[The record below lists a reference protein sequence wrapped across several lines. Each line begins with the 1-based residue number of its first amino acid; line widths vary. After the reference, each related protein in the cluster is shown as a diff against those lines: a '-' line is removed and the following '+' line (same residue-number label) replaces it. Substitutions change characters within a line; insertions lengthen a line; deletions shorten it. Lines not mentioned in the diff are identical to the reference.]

1 MSSGNKDKRSKKL
14 LFMMIFA
21 LLLLNA
27 GLFYVI
33 FANKQEAEKQ
43 KVELVDTQAE
53 VAELEELTEELRV
66 NLEAKTGKNAQLDS
80 IIRVRD
86 TELQAQVRKVRNML
100 SSGNLTKSE
109 LAKAK
114 EELSGLRGQI
124 EQLTAEIEQ
133 LSKENQFLKD
143 ENYVIQKQVEAEK
156 EKVAEMVV
164 VNTDLTKQVA
174 VGSRIFLKGLDVQP
188 LRDAIFGDFKT
199 TDKISKLDKIDIS
212 YQLANND
219 LAEKGSK
226 MLYFQVVKPT
236 KSVLTNSNA
245 GSGLAS
251 FDGGEKQYTVKKSIN
266 FQNKNESGSFSI
278 PKTEGMTAGQYTVN
292 VFSDEHKMGSA
303 EFTLK

>member
-1 MSSGNKDKRSKKL
+1 MSSGNKDKKSKKL

-86 TELQAQVRKVRNML
+86 TELQSQVRKVRNML
-100 SSGNLTKSE
+100 SRGNLTKSE

-143 ENYVIQKQVEAEK
+143 ENYAIQIQVEAEK
-156 EKVAEMVV
+156 EKVAEMVA

-174 VGSRIFLKGLDVQP
+174 VGSRIFLKSLDVKP
-188 LRDAIFGDFKT
+188 LRDAFFGDYKT
-199 TDKISKLDKIDIS
+199 TDKISKLDKIDVS
-212 YQLANND
+212 FQLANND
-219 LAEKGSK
+219 LADKGSK
-226 MLYFQVVKPT
+226 IIYFQVVKPT

-251 FDGGEKQYTVKKSIN
+251 FNGGEKQYTVKKSIN

>member
-1 MSSGNKDKRSKKL
+1 MSSGNKDKKSKKL

-86 TELQAQVRKVRNML
+86 TELQSQVRKVRNML
-100 SSGNLTKSE
+100 SRGNLTKSE

-143 ENYVIQKQVEAEK
+143 ENYAIQIQVEAEK

-174 VGSRIFLKGLDVQP
+174 VGSRIFLKSLDVKP
-188 LRDAIFGDFKT
+188 LRDVFFGDYKT
-199 TDKISKLDKIDIS
+199 TDKISKLDKIDVS
-212 YQLANND
+212 FQLANND

-226 MLYFQVVKPT
+226 IIYFQVVKPT

-251 FDGGEKQYTVKKSIN
+251 FNGGEKQYTVKKSIN

-278 PKTEGMTAGQYTVN
+278 PKTEGMTAGQYTMN

>member
-1 MSSGNKDKRSKKL
+1 MSSGNKDKKSKKL

-43 KVELVDTQAE
+43 RVVLVDTQAE
-53 VAELEELTEELRV
+53 VAELDELTEELRV

-86 TELQAQVRKVRNML
+86 SELQAQVKKVRNML
-100 SSGNLTKSE
+100 SRGNLTKSE

-174 VGSRIFLKGLDVQP
+174 IGSRIFLKSLDVKP
-188 LRDAIFGDFKT
+188 LRDAVFGDYKT
-199 TDKISKLDKIDIS
+199 TDKISKLDKIDVS

-219 LAEKGSK
+219 LAERGSK

-236 KSVLTNSNA
+236 KSVLTNSTA

-278 PKTEGMTAGQYTVN
+278 PKTEGMTAGKYTVN

>member
-1 MSSGNKDKRSKKL
+1 MSSGNKDKKSKKL

-86 TELQAQVRKVRNML
+86 TELQSQVRKVRNML
-100 SSGNLTKSE
+100 SRGNLTKSE

-143 ENYVIQKQVEAEK
+143 ENYAIQIQVEAEK

-174 VGSRIFLKGLDVQP
+174 VGSRIFLKSLDVKP
-188 LRDAIFGDFKT
+188 LRDVFFGDYKT
-199 TDKISKLDKIDIS
+199 TDKISKLDKIDVS
-212 YQLANND
+212 FQLANND

-226 MLYFQVVKPT
+226 IIYFQVVKPT

>member
-1 MSSGNKDKRSKKL
+1 V
-14 LFMMIFA
+14 MIFA

-33 FANKQEAEKQ
+33 FANKQEADKQ
-43 KVELVDTQAE
+43 RVELVDTQAE
-53 VAELEELTEELRV
+53 VAELEELTEELRI
-66 NLEAKTGKNAQLDS
+66 NLESKTGKNAQLDS

-86 TELQAQVRKVRNML
+86 SELQAQVRKVRDML
-100 SSGNLTKSE
+100 SRGNLTKSE

-114 EELSGLRGQI
+114 KELSGLRGQI

-236 KSVLTNSNA
+236 KSVLTNSAA

-278 PKTEGMTAGQYTVN
+278 PKTEGMTAGKYTVN

>member
-1 MSSGNKDKRSKKL
+1 MSSGNKDKKSKKL

-53 VAELEELTEELRV
+53 VAELEYLTEELRV

-86 TELQAQVRKVRNML
+86 TELQSQVRKVRNML
-100 SSGNLTKSE
+100 SRGNLTKSE

-143 ENYVIQKQVEAEK
+143 ENYAIQIQVEAEK
-156 EKVAEMVV
+156 EKVAEMVA

-174 VGSRIFLKGLDVQP
+174 VGSRIFLKSLDVKP
-188 LRDAIFGDFKT
+188 LRDVFFGDYKT
-199 TDKISKLDKIDIS
+199 TDKISKLDKIDVS
-212 YQLANND
+212 FQLANND
-219 LAEKGSK
+219 LAENGSK
-226 MLYFQVVKPT
+226 IIYFQVIKPT

-251 FDGGEKQYTVKKSIN
+251 FNGGEKQYTVKKSIN

>member
-1 MSSGNKDKRSKKL
+1 MSSGNKDKKSKKL

-86 TELQAQVRKVRNML
+86 TELQSQVRKVRNML
-100 SSGNLTKSE
+100 SRGNLTKSE

-143 ENYVIQKQVEAEK
+143 ENYAIQIQVEAEK

-174 VGSRIFLKGLDVQP
+174 VGSRIFLKSLDVKP
-188 LRDAIFGDFKT
+188 LRDVFFGDYKT
-199 TDKISKLDKIDIS
+199 TDKISKLDKIDVS
-212 YQLANND
+212 FQLANND

-226 MLYFQVVKPT
+226 IIYFQVVKPT

-251 FDGGEKQYTVKKSIN
+251 FNGGEKQYTVKKSIN

>member
-1 MSSGNKDKRSKKL
+1 MSTVNKDKKSKRL

-33 FANKQEAEKQ
+33 FANKKEADRQ
-43 KVELVDTQAE
+43 RVELVDTQAE
-53 VAELEELTEELRV
+53 VAELEELTEELRL
-66 NLEAKTGKNAQLDS
+66 NLESKTGKNAQLDS
-80 IIRVRD
+80 IIAMRD
-86 TELQAQVRKVRNML
+86 AELQEQVRKVRKML

-114 EELSGLRGQI
+114 KELSGLRGQI
-124 EQLTAEIEQ
+124 EQLTAEIDQ

-156 EKVAEMVV
+156 EKVADMVV
-164 VNTDLTKQVA
+164 VNTELTKQVV
-174 VGSRIFLKGLDVQP
+174 VGSRIFLKGLDVKP
-188 LRDAIFGDFKT
+188 LRDAIFGDYKT

-212 YQLANND
+212 FQLANND

-226 MLYFQVVKPT
+226 MLYFQVVKPS
-236 KSVLTNSNA
+236 KSVLANSAA
-245 GSGLAS
+245 GSGQAR
-251 FDGGEKQYTVKKSIN
+251 FDGGEKQYTVKKSVN
-266 FQNKNESGSFSI
+266 FQNMNESGSFSI
-278 PKTEGMTAGQYTVN
+278 PTTEGMTAGKYIVN
-292 VFSDEHKMGSA
+292 VFSEEHKMGTA

>member
-1 MSSGNKDKRSKKL
+1 MSSGNKDKKSKKL

-53 VAELEELTEELRV
+53 VAELEYLTEELRV

-86 TELQAQVRKVRNML
+86 TELQSQVRKVRNML
-100 SSGNLTKSE
+100 SRSNLTKSE

-143 ENYVIQKQVEAEK
+143 ENYAIQIQVEAEK

-174 VGSRIFLKGLDVQP
+174 VGSRIFLKSLDVKP
-188 LRDAIFGDFKT
+188 LRDVFFGDYKT
-199 TDKISKLDKIDIS
+199 TDKISKLDKIDVS
-212 YQLANND
+212 FQLANND
-219 LAEKGSK
+219 LADKGSK
-226 MLYFQVVKPT
+226 IIYFQVVKPT

-251 FDGGEKQYTVKKSIN
+251 FNGGEKQYTVKKSIN

>member
-1 MSSGNKDKRSKKL
+1 MSSGNKDKKSKKL

-43 KVELVDTQAE
+43 KVELVDTQSE

-86 TELQAQVRKVRNML
+86 TELQSQVRKVRNML
-100 SSGNLTKSE
+100 SRGNLTKSE

-143 ENYVIQKQVEAEK
+143 ENYAIQIQVEAEK

-174 VGSRIFLKGLDVQP
+174 VGSRIFLKSLDVKP
-188 LRDAIFGDFKT
+188 LRDVFFGDYKT
-199 TDKISKLDKIDIS
+199 TDKISKLDKIDVS
-212 YQLANND
+212 FQLANND

-226 MLYFQVVKPT
+226 IIYFQVIKPT

>member
-1 MSSGNKDKRSKKL
+1 MSSGNKDKKSKKL

-86 TELQAQVRKVRNML
+86 TELQSQVRKVRNML
-100 SSGNLTKSE
+100 SRGNLTKSE

-143 ENYVIQKQVEAEK
+143 ENYAIQIQVEAEK
-156 EKVAEMVV
+156 EKVAEMVA

-174 VGSRIFLKGLDVQP
+174 VGSRIFLKSLDVKP
-188 LRDAIFGDFKT
+188 LRDAFFGDYKT
-199 TDKISKLDKIDIS
+199 TDKISKLDKIYVS

-219 LAEKGSK
+219 LADKGSK
-226 MLYFQVVKPT
+226 IIYFQVVKPT

-251 FDGGEKQYTVKKSIN
+251 FNGGEKQYTVKKSIN

>member
-1 MSSGNKDKRSKKL
+1 MSSGNKDKKSKKL

-53 VAELEELTEELRV
+53 VAELEYLTEELRV

-86 TELQAQVRKVRNML
+86 TELQSQVRKVRNML
-100 SSGNLTKSE
+100 SRGNLTKSE

-143 ENYVIQKQVEAEK
+143 ENYAIQIQVEAEK

-174 VGSRIFLKGLDVQP
+174 VGSRIFLKSLDVKP
-188 LRDAIFGDFKT
+188 LRDVFFGDYKT
-199 TDKISKLDKIDIS
+199 TDKISKLDKIYVS

-219 LAEKGSK
+219 LADKGSK
-226 MLYFQVVKPT
+226 IIYFQVVKPT

-251 FDGGEKQYTVKKSIN
+251 FNGGEKQYTVKKSIN

>member
-1 MSSGNKDKRSKKL
+1 MSSGNKDKKSKKL

-86 TELQAQVRKVRNML
+86 TELQSQVRKVRNML
-100 SSGNLTKSE
+100 SRGNLTKSE

-143 ENYVIQKQVEAEK
+143 ENYAIQIQVEAEK
-156 EKVAEMVV
+156 EKVAEMVA

-174 VGSRIFLKGLDVQP
+174 VGSRIFLKSLDVKP
-188 LRDAIFGDFKT
+188 LRDVFFGDYKT
-199 TDKISKLDKIDIS
+199 TDKISKLDKIDVS
-212 YQLANND
+212 FQLANND

-226 MLYFQVVKPT
+226 IIYFQVVKPT

>member
-1 MSSGNKDKRSKKL
+1 MSSGNKDKKSKKL

-86 TELQAQVRKVRNML
+86 TELQSQVRKVRNML
-100 SSGNLTKSE
+100 SRGNLTKSE

-143 ENYVIQKQVEAEK
+143 ENYAIQIQVEAEK
-156 EKVAEMVV
+156 EKVAEMVA

-174 VGSRIFLKGLDVQP
+174 VGSRIFLKSLDVKP
-188 LRDAIFGDFKT
+188 LRDVFFGDYKT
-199 TDKISKLDKIDIS
+199 TDKISKLDKIDVS
-212 YQLANND
+212 FQLANND

-226 MLYFQVVKPT
+226 IIYFQVIKPT

>member
-1 MSSGNKDKRSKKL
+1 MSSGNKDKKSKKL

-33 FANKQEAEKQ
+33 FANKQEADKQ
-43 KVELVDTQAE
+43 RVELVDTQAE
-53 VAELEELTEELRV
+53 VTELEELTEELRV
-66 NLEAKTGKNAQLDS
+66 NLESKTGKNAQLDS

-86 TELQAQVRKVRNML
+86 TELQAQVQRVRNML
-100 SSGNLTKSE
+100 SRGNLTKSE

-114 EELSGLRGQI
+114 KELSELRGQI

-174 VGSRIFLKGLDVQP
+174 VGSRIFLKGLDVKP
-188 LRDAIFGDFKT
+188 LRDAVFGDYKT
-199 TDKISKLDKIDIS
+199 TDKISKLDKIDVS

-236 KSVLTNSNA
+236 KSVLTNSAA

>member
-1 MSSGNKDKRSKKL
+1 MSSGNKDKKSKKL

-53 VAELEELTEELRV
+53 VAELEYLTEELRV

-86 TELQAQVRKVRNML
+86 TELQSQVRKVRNML
-100 SSGNLTKSE
+100 SRSNLTKSE

-143 ENYVIQKQVEAEK
+143 ENYAIQIQVEAEK

-174 VGSRIFLKGLDVQP
+174 VGSRIFLKSLDVKP
-188 LRDAIFGDFKT
+188 LRDVFFGDYKT
-199 TDKISKLDKIDIS
+199 TDKISKLDKIDVS
-212 YQLANND
+212 FQLANND

-226 MLYFQVVKPT
+226 IIYFQVIKPT

>member
-1 MSSGNKDKRSKKL
+1 MSSGNKDKKSKKL

-53 VAELEELTEELRV
+53 VAELEYLTEELRV

-86 TELQAQVRKVRNML
+86 TELQSQVRKVRNML
-100 SSGNLTKSE
+100 SRGNLTKSE

-143 ENYVIQKQVEAEK
+143 ENYAIQIQVEAEK

-174 VGSRIFLKGLDVQP
+174 VGSRIFLKSLDVKP
-188 LRDAIFGDFKT
+188 LRDVFFGDYKT
-199 TDKISKLDKIDIS
+199 TDKISKLDKIDVS
-212 YQLANND
+212 FQLANND

-226 MLYFQVVKPT
+226 IIYFQVIKPT

-251 FDGGEKQYTVKKSIN
+251 FNGGEKQYTVKKSIN

>member
-1 MSSGNKDKRSKKL
+1 MSTVNKDKKSKKL

-43 KVELVDTQAE
+43 RVELVDTQAE
-53 VAELEELTEELRV
+53 VAELEELTEELRI
-66 NLEAKTGKNAQLDS
+66 NLESKSGKNAQLDS

-100 SSGNLTKSE
+100 SRGNLTKSE

-114 EELSGLRGQI
+114 EELSSLRGQV
-124 EQLTAEIEQ
+124 EELTAEIEQ

-143 ENYVIQKQVEAEK
+143 ENYAIQIQVEAEK

-174 VGSRIFLKGLDVQP
+174 VGSRIFLKGLDVKP
-188 LRDAIFGDFKT
+188 LRDAVFGNFKT
-199 TDKISKLDKIDIS
+199 TDKISKLDKIDVS

-219 LAEKGSK
+219 LAKKGSK
-226 MLYFQVVKPT
+226 MLYFQVIKPT
-236 KSVLTNSNA
+236 KSVLTNSAA

-278 PKTEGMTAGQYTVN
+278 PKTEGMTAGKYTVN

>member
-1 MSSGNKDKRSKKL
+1 MSSVNKDKRSKKL

-43 KVELVDTQAE
+43 RVVLVDTQAE

-86 TELQAQVRKVRNML
+86 TELQAQVRRVRNML
-100 SSGNLTKSE
+100 SRGNLTKSE

-174 VGSRIFLKGLDVQP
+174 VGSRIFLKGLDVKP

-199 TDKISKLDKIDIS
+199 TDKISKLDKLEIS

-236 KSVLTNSNA
+236 KSVLTNSAA

>member
-1 MSSGNKDKRSKKL
+1 MSSGNKDKKSKKL

-86 TELQAQVRKVRNML
+86 TELQSQVRKVRNML
-100 SSGNLTKSE
+100 SRGNLTKSE

-143 ENYVIQKQVEAEK
+143 ENYAIQIQVEAEK
-156 EKVAEMVV
+156 EKVAEMVA

-174 VGSRIFLKGLDVQP
+174 VGSRIFLKSLDVKP
-188 LRDAIFGDFKT
+188 LRDVFFGDYKT
-199 TDKISKLDKIDIS
+199 TDKISKLDKIDVS
-212 YQLANND
+212 FQLANND
-219 LAEKGSK
+219 LAENGSK
-226 MLYFQVVKPT
+226 IIYFQVIKPT

-251 FDGGEKQYTVKKSIN
+251 FNGGEKQYTVKKSIN

>member
-1 MSSGNKDKRSKKL
+1 MSSGNKDKKSKKL

-53 VAELEELTEELRV
+53 VAELEYLTEELRV

-86 TELQAQVRKVRNML
+86 TELQSQVRKVRNML
-100 SSGNLTKSE
+100 SRGNLTKSE

-143 ENYVIQKQVEAEK
+143 ENYAIQIQVEAEK

-174 VGSRIFLKGLDVQP
+174 VGSRIFLKSLDVKP
-188 LRDAIFGDFKT
+188 LRDVFFGDYKT
-199 TDKISKLDKIDIS
+199 TDKISKLDKIDVS
-212 YQLANND
+212 FQLANND

-226 MLYFQVVKPT
+226 IIYFQVIKPT

>member
-1 MSSGNKDKRSKKL
+1 MSSGNKDKKSKKL

-53 VAELEELTEELRV
+53 VAELEYLTEELRV

-86 TELQAQVRKVRNML
+86 TELQSQVRKVRNML
-100 SSGNLTKSE
+100 SRGNLTKSE

-124 EQLTAEIEQ
+124 EQLTTEIEQ
-133 LSKENQFLKD
+133 ISKENQFLKD
-143 ENYVIQKQVEAEK
+143 ENYAIQIQVEAEK

-174 VGSRIFLKGLDVQP
+174 VGSRIFLKSLDVKP
-188 LRDAIFGDFKT
+188 LRDVFFGDYKT
-199 TDKISKLDKIDIS
+199 TDKIIKLDKIDVS
-212 YQLANND
+212 FQLANND

-226 MLYFQVVKPT
+226 IIYFQVIKPT

-245 GSGLAS
+245 GSGIAS

>member
-1 MSSGNKDKRSKKL
+1 MSSGNKDKKSKKL

-86 TELQAQVRKVRNML
+86 TELQSQVRKVRNML
-100 SSGNLTKSE
+100 SRGNLTKSE

-143 ENYVIQKQVEAEK
+143 ENYAIQIQVEAEK
-156 EKVAEMVV
+156 EKVAEMVA

-174 VGSRIFLKGLDVQP
+174 VGSRIFLKSLDVKP
-188 LRDAIFGDFKT
+188 LR
-199 TDKISKLDKIDIS
+199 
-212 YQLANND
+212 
-219 LAEKGSK
+219 
-226 MLYFQVVKPT
+226 
-236 KSVLTNSNA
+236 
-245 GSGLAS
+245 
-251 FDGGEKQYTVKKSIN
+251 
-266 FQNKNESGSFSI
+266 
-278 PKTEGMTAGQYTVN
+278 
-292 VFSDEHKMGSA
+292 
-303 EFTLK
+303 

>member
-1 MSSGNKDKRSKKL
+1 MSSVNKDKRSKKL

-43 KVELVDTQAE
+43 RVVLVDTQAE

-86 TELQAQVRKVRNML
+86 TELQAQVRRVRNML
-100 SSGNLTKSE
+100 SRGNLTKSE

-174 VGSRIFLKGLDVQP
+174 VGSRIFLKGLDVKP

-199 TDKISKLDKIDIS
+199 TDKISKLDKLDIS

-236 KSVLTNSNA
+236 KSVLTNSAA

-278 PKTEGMTAGQYTVN
+278 PKTEGMTAGKYTVN

>member
-1 MSSGNKDKRSKKL
+1 MSSGNKDKKSKKL

-53 VAELEELTEELRV
+53 VAELEYLTEELRV

-86 TELQAQVRKVRNML
+86 TELQSQVRKVRNML
-100 SSGNLTKSE
+100 SRGNLTKSE

-114 EELSGLRGQI
+114 EELSGLRRHI

-143 ENYVIQKQVEAEK
+143 ENYAIQIQVEAEK

-164 VNTDLTKQVA
+164 VNTDLTEQVA
-174 VGSRIFLKGLDVQP
+174 VGSRIFLKSLDVKP
-188 LRDAIFGDFKT
+188 LRDVFFGDYKT
-199 TDKISKLDKIDIS
+199 TDKISKLDKIDVS
-212 YQLANND
+212 FQLANND

-226 MLYFQVVKPT
+226 IVYFQVIKPT

-245 GSGLAS
+245 GSGLAN

>member
-1 MSSGNKDKRSKKL
+1 MSSGNKDKKSKKL

-53 VAELEELTEELRV
+53 VAELEDLTEELRV

-86 TELQAQVRKVRNML
+86 TELQSQVRKVRNML
-100 SSGNLTKSE
+100 SRGNLTKSE

-143 ENYVIQKQVEAEK
+143 ENYAIQIQVEAEK
-156 EKVAEMVV
+156 EKVAEMVA

-174 VGSRIFLKGLDVQP
+174 VGSRIFLKSLDVKP
-188 LRDAIFGDFKT
+188 LRDAFFGDYKT
-199 TDKISKLDKIDIS
+199 TDKISKLDKIYVS

-219 LAEKGSK
+219 LADKGSK
-226 MLYFQVVKPT
+226 IIYFQVVKPT

>member
-1 MSSGNKDKRSKKL
+1 MSSGNKDKKSKKL

-33 FANKQEAEKQ
+33 FANKQEADKQ
-43 KVELVDTQAE
+43 RVELVDTQAE

-66 NLEAKTGKNAQLDS
+66 NLESKTGKNAQLDS

-86 TELQAQVRKVRNML
+86 TELQEQVQKVRNML
-100 SSGNLTKSE
+100 SRGNLTKSE

-114 EELSGLRGQI
+114 EELLGLRGQI

-143 ENYVIQKQVEAEK
+143 ENYIIQKQVEAEK
-156 EKVAEMVV
+156 EKVAEMVI

-174 VGSRIFLKGLDVQP
+174 VGSRIFLKALDVKP
-188 LRDAIFGDFKT
+188 LRNAIFGDFKT
-199 TDKISKLDKIDIS
+199 TDKISKLDKIDVS

-219 LAEKGSK
+219 LAEKG
-226 MLYFQVVKPT
+226 
-236 KSVLTNSNA
+236 
-245 GSGLAS
+245 
-251 FDGGEKQYTVKKSIN
+251 
-266 FQNKNESGSFSI
+266 
-278 PKTEGMTAGQYTVN
+278 
-292 VFSDEHKMGSA
+292 
-303 EFTLK
+303 